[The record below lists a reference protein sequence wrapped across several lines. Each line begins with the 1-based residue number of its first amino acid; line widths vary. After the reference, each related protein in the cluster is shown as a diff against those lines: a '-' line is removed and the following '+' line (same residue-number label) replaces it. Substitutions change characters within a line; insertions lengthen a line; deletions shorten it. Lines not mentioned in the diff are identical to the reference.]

1 MGWMAITL
9 NRCNVPLSICCQS
22 VIIKPRQ
29 LFGAIAMDATL
40 LRPSKFIGD
49 IHLEQVEGLALFK
62 FGNELQ
68 ERMEWLLER
77 RKSEELTA
85 AEALEL
91 EEIGEL
97 DRIFTHMNAM
107 LVANR

>member
-1 MGWMAITL
+1 
-9 NRCNVPLSICCQS
+9 
-22 VIIKPRQ
+22 
-29 LFGAIAMDATL
+29 MDATL

-62 FGNELQ
+62 FGDKLQ

>member
-1 MGWMAITL
+1 
-9 NRCNVPLSICCQS
+9 
-22 VIIKPRQ
+22 
-29 LFGAIAMDATL
+29 MDATL